1 MNRKQ
6 CFGRRDDSSHL
17 LVCPS
22 CRTDARIAAAW
33 RDLRVDE
40 PVEPAEERFVDS
52 VRRSVRRDRAAT
64 RRRRLIAAAAAAA
77 LFSFFAGLAHETAP
91 DPPARGVRRR
101 HGRSCRSR
109 SARRAGRRHSHG

>member
-40 PVEPAEERFVDS
+40 PIEPAEERFVDS
-52 VRRSVRRDRAAT
+52 ALRSVRRDRAAR

-77 LFSFFAGLAHETAP
+77 LFSFFAGLAHETARTTTP
-91 DPPARGVRRR
+91 DSEESYA
-101 HGRSCRSR
+101 SL
-109 SARRAGRRHSHG
+109 SAPNALTELLPN

>member
-1 MNRKQ
+1 MNRNE

-33 RDLRVDE
+33 RGLRVDE
-40 PVEPAEERFVDS
+40 PAAPAEERFVGA
-52 VRRSVRRDRAAT
+52 VLRSVRRDRAAA

-77 LFSFFAGLAHETAP
+77 LFSFFAGLAHETAGSAAP
-91 DPPARGVRRR
+91 DSEESYA
-101 HGRSCRSR
+101 SL
-109 SARRAGRRHSHG
+109 SAPNGLTEFLPN